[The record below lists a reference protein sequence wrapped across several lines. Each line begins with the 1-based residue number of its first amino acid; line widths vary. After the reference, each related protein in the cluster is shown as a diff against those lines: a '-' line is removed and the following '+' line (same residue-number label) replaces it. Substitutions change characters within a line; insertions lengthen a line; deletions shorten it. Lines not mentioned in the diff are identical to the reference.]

1 MCNFGVREAGIS
13 FAFQEIKQSKGMND
27 VTIKATQVPPGTI
40 LFVSDYSDTRDDKAV
55 SRILSTLEK
64 RGVIIRI
71 GRGVYLKPEMSRFGV
86 VYPSVTKIA
95 EAIARRDNVQILPCG
110 ATAENI
116 LGLSTQVPMTH
127 TFLTSGSAREINVN
141 GRTLKFKR
149 GVPKNFAFENKMM
162 ALLAQALKS
171 IGKDNIGEEEMSVI
185 RKLIHDEPD
194 KASLRKDIKLIPG
207 WMKKIILNI
216 LNTEDQ

>member
-1 MCNFGVREAGIS
+1 
-13 FAFQEIKQSKGMND
+13 MNE
-27 VTIKATQVPPGTI
+27 VVIKATQAPPGTI
-40 LFVSDYSDTRDDKAV
+40 LFVSDCSVTRDDKAV

-64 RGVIIRI
+64 RGEIIRI

-95 EAIARRDNVQILPCG
+95 EAIARRDNALILPCG

-127 TFLTSGSAREINVN
+127 TFLTSGSAREIHVN
-141 GRTLKFKR
+141 ERTITFKR

-171 IGKDNIGEEEMSVI
+171 IGKDNVGEEEMSVI
-185 RKLIHDEPD
+185 RKLIHFPNI
-194 KASLRKDIKLIPG
+194 SSHLSSNF
-207 WMKKIILNI
+207 IIYWI
-216 LNTEDQ
+216 IFIFFK

>member
-1 MCNFGVREAGIS
+1 
-13 FAFQEIKQSKGMND
+13 MNE
-27 VTIKATQVPPGTI
+27 VAIKATQAPPGTI
-40 LFVSDYSDTRDDKAV
+40 LFVSDCSDTRDDKAV

-64 RGVIIRI
+64 HGEIIRI

-95 EAIARRDNVQILPCG
+95 EAIARRDNAQILPCG

-127 TFLTSGSAREINVN
+127 TFLTSGSAREVHVN
-141 GRTLKFKR
+141 GRTITFKR
-149 GVPKNFAFENKMM
+149 GVPKNFAFENMMM

-171 IGKDNIGEEEMSVI
+171 IGKDNVGEEEMSII

-194 KASLRKDIKLIPG
+194 KTSLRRDFRLFPG
-207 WMKKIILNI
+207 WMKKIILPI